1 MLCVVFC
8 LRAVVGENLP
18 AHRLLGPVQA
28 GLSGILPP
36 GPDMLTT
43 FVLNYAHQLN
53 HPNPLTRASA
63 RWGLMCALWRFSP
76 DMPCVLGPFVNRP
89 FESEIHGTVN
99 FTYFCCV
106 LLVTW
111 CHRVLLS
118 CYLRPK

>member
-1 MLCVVFC
+1 M
-8 LRAVVGENLP
+8 R
-18 AHRLLGPVQA
+18 RSSGPVRVVEGQRDTRYLFPERGTGGTLTVA
-28 GLSGILPP
+28 FMKYIPKRFLLTLEGRKGLR
-36 GPDMLTT
+36 DDAMDYTWQH
-43 FVLNYAHQLN
+43 V
-53 HPNPLTRASA
+53 
-63 RWGLMCALWRFSP
+63 
-76 DMPCVLGPFVNRP
+76 PFVNLP